1 VRRLEE
7 THGPVFEL
15 TRHFLTR
22 MFDSELFAGRDRWRP
37 VAIGA
42 FMLLLH
48 TAVLLPKAARYQR
61 LFRLPAPDLLRA
73 PLLANELADEAGQI
87 TLFLAIAG
95 LLAMLQ
101 WQMLLPSRRDYMALA
116 SLPIRPRQI
125 FLARF
130 VAFLVFAAGVVAALN
145 APLSLMAPSRGAASA
160 LACVFALFSMVALQG
175 ALANLLP
182 AKLHARVSAYVQGV
196 LSAAFFLAALES
208 WHIGDRPEQA
218 VALFPQFPWAPPV
231 WFAGLQQALAGN
243 RDPFLRAMAGRA
255 MVATGCAVTL
265 AVLAYFVSYRRYRK
279 LMVESGSAVESPSVR
294 QWSIAGLLAREPHQ
308 AAVFHFMDTALARSR
323 THRLLLLGYGG
334 LALGILLNSVLL
346 ALAASKWE
354 IDWDTMLRFMTL
366 YWPLA
371 ASMIFI
377 PGMRHALS
385 IPVDLGGNW
394 IFRMTESQGRAQ
406 WMSAVERFVMLYAIL
421 PIYVLLAPAAVMTM
435 GWSVAARMMALQA
448 LVSLTISELLF
459 YNWQQLPFACSYAP
473 GKKPLTSVIGSYM
486 AAVFFLAPALS
497 IIIAALSQ
505 LTATFLFGLTL
516 FLAAW
521 LGARRQRRQG
531 WGDAKLIWED
541 VPEALADLGLK
552 D

>member
-1 VRRLEE
+1 LKRLEE
-7 THGPVFEL
+7 THGQVFEL
-15 TRHFLTR
+15 TRHFLSH
-22 MFDSELFAGRDRWRP
+22 MFDSELFTGRDRWRP

-42 FMLLLH
+42 FMLMLH

-61 LFRLPAPDLLRA
+61 LSRLPAPDLFSA
-73 PLLANELADEAGQI
+73 PLLADEAGQI

-95 LLAMLQ
+95 LLAMVQ

-116 SLPIRPRQI
+116 SLPILPRQI

-130 VAFLVFAAGVVAALN
+130 AAFLVFAGGVVAALN
-145 APLSLMAPSRGAASA
+145 LPLSLMAPSRAAASA
-160 LACVFALFSMVALQG
+160 LGCVFALFSMVALQG

-182 AKLHARVSAYVQGV
+182 AKVHARVSAYAQGA
-196 LSAAFFLAALES
+196 LAAAFFLAALES
-208 WHIGDRPEQA
+208 WHIADSPEQA

-243 RDPFLRAMAGRA
+243 RDPFLRAMAARA
-255 MVATGCAVTL
+255 AVATGCAVAAAL
-265 AVLAYFVSYRRYRK
+265 LAYFVSYRRYRK

-294 QWSIAGLLAREPHQ
+294 QWSIAGLLAREPHE
-308 AAVFHFMDTALARSR
+308 AAIFHFMDTALTRSR

-334 LALGILLNSVLL
+334 LALGVLLNSVLL
-346 ALAASKWE
+346 ALAATKWV
-354 IDWDTMLRFMTL
+354 IDWDKMLRFMTL

-377 PGMRHALS
+377 PGLRHALS
-385 IPVDLGGNW
+385 IPVEPGANW
-394 IFRMTESQGRAQ
+394 IFRVTESQGRAQ
-406 WMSAVERFVMLYAIL
+406 WMSAVEKFAMVYAIL
-421 PIYVLLAPAAVMTM
+421 PIYILLAPAAVMTL
-435 GWSVAARMMALQA
+435 GWNVAARMMALQA
-448 LVSLTISELLF
+448 LVSLTIFELLF
-459 YNWQQLPFACSYAP
+459 YNWQQLPFACTYAP
-473 GKKPLTSVIGSYM
+473 GKKPLTSLVGRYL

-497 IIIAALSQ
+497 IIVATLSQ

-521 LGARRQRRQG
+521 LRARYLRRQG
-531 WGDAKLIWED
+531 WGEARLIWED